1 MFISLKKLL
10 RKKKKKEVHKAQ
22 PETPKVIRTDPAQAN
37 SQPAQTEDFVEV
49 HQLIWPFN
57 LPPENRN
64 VPTVTVSRKDLRNPC
79 AIFLGCSG
87 AGKTI
92 FAMSEIYNALI
103 EDPDCQVIIIDNYA
117 SVDKLKRWRSN
128 YDALASYAGG
138 TFISTA
144 PDSDDRIDPFPE
156 ISEGYT
162 VEMVETLV
170 CGWYESAI
178 GGKRRITTK
187 EKAVIYRCLMDLYS
201 THSRFT
207 AKDFFSSLGNRSET
221 EAKSIA
227 AVLSDVFNTSLP
239 VFAGPGKTQDISGRV
254 LIYGVK
260 NDYLNEYK
268 NNKDG
273 NGALAMLCCISDAWS
288 RVVANSRKGIRT
300 WLYLDDVEFLAALP
314 SATEYIDMLFRKAAD
329 HNCVPT
335 MILHGVDNR
344 CLSDDMLYRYGT
356 SGLMLIMNS
365 TPMSI
370 HRLNEILPLTP
381 AYKSFLWCYR
391 NFGCGEG
398 VVIIGGKPYCFQY
411 YWRNVPFRRN
421 PEDKYEVISPDR

>member
-1 MFISLKKLL
+1 MFTSLKKRL
-10 RKKKKKEVHKAQ
+10 RKKKEVHKFQ
-22 PETPKVIRTDPAQAN
+22 PGTPEVVRTDPAQAN

-64 VPTVTVSRKDLRNPC
+64 VPAVTVSRKDLKNPC
-79 AIFLGCSG
+79 GIFLGTSG
-87 AGKTI
+87 AGKTV

-103 EDPDCQVIIIDNYA
+103 EDPDCQVIVIDNYA
-117 SVDKLKRWRSN
+117 SVSKTKQLKSK
-128 YDALASYAGG
+128 YAPLAAYAGG
-138 TFISTA
+138 TVINAFL
-144 PDSDDRIDPFPE
+144 DSDARIAPFPE
-156 ISEGYT
+156 VSEGYT
-162 VEMVETLV
+162 VEMVEALI

-178 GGKRRITTK
+178 GEKRRVTTT
-187 EKAVIYRCLMDLYS
+187 EKAVIYRCLMSLYS
-201 THSRFT
+201 TCTSFT
-207 AKDFFSSLGNRSET
+207 ANDFFSFLENQPEP

-227 AVLSDVFNTSLP
+227 TVLSDIFTTSLP
-239 VFAGPGKTQDISGRV
+239 VFAGPGKTRDISGRV

-391 NFGCGEG
+391 NFVCGEG
-398 VVIIGGKPYCFQY
+398 VVIIGGKPYPFEY
-411 YWRNVPFRRN
+411 FREDMPFRWN
-421 PEDKYEVISPDR
+421 ASGECEVLCPDL